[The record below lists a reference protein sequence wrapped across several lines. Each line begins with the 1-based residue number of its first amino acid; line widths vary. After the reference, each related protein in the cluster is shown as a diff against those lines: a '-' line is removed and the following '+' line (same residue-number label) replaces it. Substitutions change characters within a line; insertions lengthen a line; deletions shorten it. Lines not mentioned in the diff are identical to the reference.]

1 MQNGRVIAGK
11 YRLIEPIAA
20 GGMGSVWRA
29 RHLDL
34 EIDVAVKLIAAGH
47 GDDELTRER
56 FKREAR
62 AAAQL
67 KSPFV
72 VAVLDYGIEAAIPYM
87 VMELLDGEDLRA
99 HLDHR
104 EKLEPA
110 RVRGI
115 IEPIGKALRAA
126 HAAGLVHRDLKPANV
141 FLSRSGAEEIVK
153 VLDFGIAK
161 ELDPERGS
169 LRTKTSVLLGSPLYM
184 SPERVR
190 GDAVDHRADLWS
202 LAMMALEMLTGVH
215 PFRGASV
222 EQILQRVST
231 DPIPRPS
238 ELGVPSRGLD
248 AFFARAFH
256 PDPDARFASA
266 TDLTRAFADAVDQ
279 PAAAVPARGLARDG
293 DTLDIATGSAP
304 AQQRLKPSRP
314 YRAWIGVGLAAIVVV
329 PAVGYWWSAPSAV
342 PVDASAPAAIAST
355 SAVAEPIPL
364 PATSAATK
372 VEDVRATE
380 PSSSPPASTPAS
392 SASAAPTARPAART
406 TQQRPAAA
414 PPLPSTAPAEPAI
427 DPTFGV
433 PVRKK

>member
-1 MQNGRVIAGK
+1 MQNGRIIAGK

-34 EIDVAVKLIAAGH
+34 ETDVAVKLIAAGH

-72 VAVLDYGIEAAIPYM
+72 VAVLDYGIEAATPYM

-99 HLDHR
+99 HLDHSA
-104 EKLEPA
+104 KLEPA
-110 RVRGI
+110 RIREI
-115 IEPIGKALRAA
+115 IDPIGKALRAA

-141 FLSRSGAEEIVK
+141 FLSRSGGEEIVK

-161 ELDPERGS
+161 ELEPEGS

-190 GDAVDHRADLWS
+190 GEAVDHRADLWS
-202 LAMMALEMLTGVH
+202 LAMMTLEMVTGVH

-222 EQILQRVST
+222 EQVLQRVSN

-279 PAAAVPARGLARDG
+279 PATAVPARGLARDS

-304 AQQRLKPSRP
+304 AQPRLKPSRP
-314 YRAWIGVGLAAIVVV
+314 HRAWTGVGLAAIVLV
-329 PAVGYWWSAPSAV
+329 PVVGYWWSARSPV
-342 PVDASAPAAIAST
+342 PVDASAPAAIAPT
-355 SAVAEPIPL
+355 SAVADPIPL

-380 PSSSPPASTPAS
+380 PLSSRPASTPAS
-392 SASAAPTARPAART
+392 SASAAPTARPVART

-414 PPLPSTAPAEPAI
+414 PPPPSTAPAEPAI